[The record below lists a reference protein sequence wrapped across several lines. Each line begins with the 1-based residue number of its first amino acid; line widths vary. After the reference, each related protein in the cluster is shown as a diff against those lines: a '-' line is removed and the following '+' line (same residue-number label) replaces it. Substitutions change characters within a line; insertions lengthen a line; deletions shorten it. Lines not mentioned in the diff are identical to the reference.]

1 MKITTAK
8 QLSNF
13 LKDTRKQQGFSQNKT
28 ANTVGIK
35 QDTVSKFEISSAN
48 AQIDTMFKLL
58 SALNLEL
65 NINPRNQH
73 LNSVSPNSLAQE
85 QATTDWN
92 EEW

>member
-8 QLSNF
+8 QLSSF
-13 LKDTRKQQGFSQNKT
+13 LKDTRKNQGLSQNKT
-28 ANTVGIK
+28 ASTVGIK
-35 QDTVSKFEISSAN
+35 QDTISKFEISSAN

-65 NINPRNQH
+65 NITPRSQH
-73 LNSVSPNSLAQE
+73 NNSQHNDSLQAQTPTE
-85 QATTDWN
+85 WN

>member
-8 QLSNF
+8 QLSNA
-13 LKDTRKQQGFSQNKT
+13 LKDARKQQGLSQTKT
-28 ANTVGIK
+28 ASSVGIK
-35 QDTVSKFEISSAN
+35 QDTVSKFELSSAN

-65 NINPRNQH
+65 EIKPRNQC
-73 LNSVSPNSLAQE
+73 LNSTSNNLAQE
-85 QATTDWN
+85 KSPTLWN

>member
-8 QLSNF
+8 QLSSF
-13 LKDTRKQQGFSQNKT
+13 LKDTRKSQGISQNKT
-28 ANTVGIK
+28 ASTVGIK
-35 QDTVSKFEISSAN
+35 QDTISKFEMSSAN

-65 NINPRNQH
+65 NITPRSQH
-73 LNSVSPNSLAQE
+73 HNSLPNNSTQDQTPTE
-85 QATTDWN
+85 WN